1 MTRLF
6 DLNDYRI
13 GPMHAPCELCDPDA
27 DRDEAIAEVE
37 ADIWLDADWLEGAC
51 NYDRVELSPE
61 LCRQMVLIN
70 AHLGN
75 SPASEDGD
83 YRRALREL
91 IACMDRAVRAA
102 AERHVDDGGDFD
114 GEAA

>member
-1 MTRLF
+1 MTSLF
-6 DLNDYRI
+6 AINDYRI
-13 GPMHAPCELCDPDA
+13 GLANNPCEPHDPDA
-27 DRDEAIAEVE
+27 DRDAAIGGAE
-37 ADIWLDADWLEGAC
+37 ADIWLDADWLECAC
-51 NYDRVELSPE
+51 NYDGVTLSPE

-70 AHLGN
+70 AHLSS
-75 SPASEDGD
+75 SPTSEDGD

-91 IACMDRAVRAA
+91 IACMDREVRAA